1 MTQLTQTQVRY
12 PTRTIASVALAA
24 ALLGGIVGTGV
35 QVISR
40 APSVGAPPAISA
52 HDLDVLKA
60 AQEWE
65 ARYRQM
71 YPESR

>member
-1 MTQLTQTQVRY
+1 MTQLTQTQFRY
-12 PTRTIASVALAA
+12 PTRTIAGVALVA
-24 ALLGGIVGTGV
+24 ALIGGIVGTGV
-35 QVISR
+35 QAIGR
-40 APSVGAPPAISA
+40 TPSVGAPPVTSA